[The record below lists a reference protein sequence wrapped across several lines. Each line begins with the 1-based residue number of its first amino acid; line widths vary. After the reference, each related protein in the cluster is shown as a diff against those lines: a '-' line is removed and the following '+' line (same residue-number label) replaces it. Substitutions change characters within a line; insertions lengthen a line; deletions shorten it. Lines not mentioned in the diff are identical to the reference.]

1 MKIIYVKDLY
11 GYNVREFEFV
21 QQLSDTQT
29 LGKFGDDFS
38 VIDNRDILDDEMVD
52 LNKKLVNAEKL
63 KLKYTRKAEEM
74 RKLSEEL
81 LYKIMK

>member
-29 LGKFGDDFS
+29 LGKFGDDFL
-38 VIDNRDILDDEMVD
+38 VIDNKDILDDEMVD
-52 LNKKLVNAEKL
+52 LNKKLSNAVKL

-81 LYKIMK
+81 LYKILN